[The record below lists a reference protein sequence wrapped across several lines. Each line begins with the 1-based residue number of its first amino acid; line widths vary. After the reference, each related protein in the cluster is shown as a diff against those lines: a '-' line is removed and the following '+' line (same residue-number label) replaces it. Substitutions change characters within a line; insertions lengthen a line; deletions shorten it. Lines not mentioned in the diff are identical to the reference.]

1 MRRFEVTGMA
11 CAACSAKVEST
22 VSSLKGVSSCS
33 VNLLTNSM
41 TVEGDTPSDEIIEA
55 VRYAGFGA
63 KLIDGT
69 ADRKRDDTAEKETKI
84 LAKRLIVSALLLAA
98 LMYFSMGKML
108 HLPLPSNEI
117 ISGIIQGVLSL
128 VILAVNRK
136 FFISGVKGVIHLSP
150 NMDTLVALGS
160 GISFA
165 YSTAV
170 LISLAAGKPSG
181 DLYFDS
187 AAMIP
192 AFVTVGKLLETRS
205 KGKTAQAING
215 LIDLTPKYANVIRN
229 GTETSIPAS
238 EIVKDDIFIVRAG
251 ETFAADGSIEE
262 GSGYVDESALTGE
275 GVPVY
280 KEKDSSVYGG
290 TILRDG
296 YVRCR
301 ADEVGANTVL
311 SRIIDLAQET
321 GATKAPIAK
330 TADKVAAVFV
340 PAVMCIALAVFLVW
354 TFIVKSDIE
363 TALRHA
369 ICVLVISCP
378 CAMGLA
384 TPVAVTVGSGAGA
397 RQGILFR
404 SAAVLEETGRA
415 EIVVLDKTGTV
426 TLGKPFVTDVT
437 VTENTD
443 ENEMLKYVCSLESM
457 SSHPISE
464 AAVSYCRERG
474 IKAEKVTDFVNIPG
488 KGVEGRVDDK
498 IIRMG
503 NYKFITVGDEF
514 NKESIEKLTQEGKTV
529 IFVAADEKPMGVIA
543 VADKIKDDSTEAVS
557 EMKNM
562 GLRVVMLT
570 GDNGKTAAAIGRQT
584 GIDEIISDVLPDE
597 KEKHIRL
604 LREKGKTVMVGDG
617 INDAPAL
624 MRADVGMA
632 IGSGTDIAIDSS
644 DAVLLNSRLS
654 DVVKALKLG
663 RAVLRNIKQNLF
675 WAFFYN
681 IIAITVA
688 AGIFSPFGIELKP
701 AFGALAMS
709 LSSFCVVSNA
719 LRLSRFGKG
728 KKG

>member
-1 MRRFEVTGMA
+1 MA

-22 VSSLKGVSSCS
+22 VSSLKGVTSCS
-33 VNLLTNSM
+33 VSLLTNSM
-41 TVEGDTPSDEIIEA
+41 TVEGDAPTDEIVEA

-69 ADRKRDDTAEKETKI
+69 AERKRDDTTEKETKI
-84 LAKRLIVSALLLAA
+84 LAKRLIISALLLAA
-98 LMYFSMGKML
+98 LMYFSMGRML
-108 HLPLPSNEI
+108 HLPLPANEI
-117 ISGIIQGVLSL
+117 INGIIQGILSL
-128 VILAVNRK
+128 AILAVNGK
-136 FFISGVKGVIHLSP
+136 FFVSGIKGVLHLSP

-160 GISFA
+160 GVSFA

-170 LISLAAGKPSG
+170 LISLIGGKPSG

-215 LIDLTPKYANVIRN
+215 LIDLAPKYANIIRN
-229 GTETSIPAS
+229 GEEVSVPAS
-238 EIVKDDIFIVRAG
+238 EMVKDDVFIVRAG
-251 ETFAADGSIEE
+251 ETFAADGIIEE
-262 GSGYVDESALTGE
+262 GNGYADESALTGE
-275 GVPVY
+275 SIPVY

-296 YVRCR
+296 YARCR
-301 ADEVGANTVL
+301 ADSVGANTVL
-311 SRIIDLAQET
+311 SRIIDLVEET
-321 GATKAPIAK
+321 GAAKAPIAK

-340 PAVMCIALAVFLVW
+340 PAVMCISLAVFLIW
-354 TFIVKSDIE
+354 SFIVKSDIE

-404 SAAVLEETGRA
+404 SAAALEETGRA
-415 EIVVLDKTGTV
+415 EIVVLDKTGTL
-426 TLGKPFVTDVT
+426 TLGKPFVTDVS

-443 ENEMLKYVCSLESM
+443 EDEMLKYACSLESM
-457 SSHPISE
+457 SGHPISE
-464 AAVSYCRERG
+464 AVVTFCTERG
-474 IKAEKVTDFVNIPG
+474 ITAEKVSDFVNVPG
-488 KGVEGRVDDK
+488 KGVEGRVGDK
-498 IIRMG
+498 TIRIG
-503 NYKFITVGDEF
+503 NEKFAAAGE
-514 NKESIEKLTQEGKTV
+514 ESGKKSAEKLTGEGKTV
-529 IFVAADEKPMGVIA
+529 IFVTADEKLMGVIA
-543 VADKIKDDSTEAVS
+543 VADKIKDDSAEAVA

-562 GLRVVMLT
+562 GLRIVMLT

-584 GIDEIISDVLPDE
+584 GIDDIISGVLPDE
-597 KEKHIRL
+597 KERQIRL

-644 DAVLLNSRLS
+644 DAVLLNSGLS

-681 IIAITVA
+681 IIAISVA
-688 AGIFSPFGIELKP
+688 AGVFSPLGIELSP
-701 AFGALAMS
+701 ALGALAMS

-719 LRLSRFGKG
+719 LRLSKFGEQK
-728 KKG
+728 